1 MLKELIDSLQ
11 STNRESLGN
20 AFSRLGWSG
29 FWIQIVVG
37 AIPII
42 LMVYFFTFANSPT
55 GPRAGLPM
63 VEFLT
68 LGSLVLLVFTT
79 FWFWRYTRIAK
90 SIRAPQS
97 TLPLDSL
104 NQTVWTGIVAS
115 SIGILLS
122 VTVVFVEASHL
133 LFYFLSSPQAGVPVI
148 QAQTAGTS
156 WVSAVDMI
164 SLMALILVL
173 AAEVAVLVLGLWLL
187 FRTTQSC
194 QAAA

>member
-11 STNRESLGN
+11 STNRESLAN

-42 LMVYFFTFANSPT
+42 LMVYFFTFANSPS

-68 LGSLVLLVFTT
+68 LGSLALLVFTT

-90 SIRAPQS
+90 NIRAPQS